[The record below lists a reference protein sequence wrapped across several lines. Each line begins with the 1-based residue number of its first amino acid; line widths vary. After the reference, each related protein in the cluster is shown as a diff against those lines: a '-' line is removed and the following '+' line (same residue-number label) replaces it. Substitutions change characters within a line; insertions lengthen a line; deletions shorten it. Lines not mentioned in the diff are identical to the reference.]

1 VSDGHPERDYY
12 YDLPI
17 EEIRRGLALTPLER
31 LQRLDEL
38 RRFVIMLRE
47 APTVHPQAAEPAPEP
62 YPAKPSED

>member
-1 VSDGHPERDYY
+1 VTGRRPERDYY
-12 YDLPI
+12 YDLPL

-47 APTVHPQAAEPAPEP
+47 APTVRSQAAEPAPGPYRDEP
-62 YPAKPSED
+62 SD

>member
-1 VSDGHPERDYY
+1 VSAGRPERDYY
-12 YDLPI
+12 YDLPL

-47 APTVHPQAAEPAPEP
+47 APTVHPQASESAPAP
-62 YPAKPSED
+62 YAPAKPSD

>member
-1 VSDGHPERDYY
+1 VSGERPERDYY

-47 APTVHPQAAEPAPEP
+47 APTVHRQAAEPAPDP
-62 YPAKPSED
+62 YPAKPSDD

>member
-1 VSDGHPERDYY
+1 MSGERPERDYY
-12 YDLPI
+12 YDLPL

-47 APTVHPQAAEPAPEP
+47 APTVRPQAAEPP
-62 YPAKPSED
+62 PAAYPSEPSG

>member
-1 VSDGHPERDYY
+1 MLSVSDEPDYTY
-12 YDLPI
+12 EISL

-47 APTVHPQAAEPAPEP
+47 APTVYPKAAEPPPATYPPE
-62 YPAKPSED
+62 SSD

>member
-1 VSDGHPERDYY
+1 MSGGHPEPDYY

-17 EEIRRGLALTPLER
+17 DEIRRGLSLTPLER

-47 APTVHPQAAEPAPEP
+47 APTVHRQAAEPAPDP
-62 YPAKPSED
+62 YPDKPSDG

>member
-1 VSDGHPERDYY
+1 VSDRRPERDYC

-47 APTVHPQAAEPAPEP
+47 APTVHPQAAEPVPDP
-62 YPAKPSED
+62 YPAKPSD

>member
-1 VSDGHPERDYY
+1 VSDRRPERDYY

-47 APTVHPQAAEPAPEP
+47 APTVHPQAAEPVPDP
-62 YPAKPSED
+62 FPAKPSD

>member
-1 VSDGHPERDYY
+1 MSGGRPEPDYY
-12 YDLPI
+12 YDLPL

-47 APTVHPQAAEPAPEP
+47 APTVHPRAAEPVPDP
-62 YPAKPSED
+62 YPPKPSD